1 MLWLELKYVLPDSM
15 WGLCDTEKLNW
26 AKHKR

>member
-1 MLWLELKYVLPDSM
+1 MLWLELKYVLPDSV
-15 WGLCDTEKLNW
+15 GALCDREKLNW